1 MSTIVL
7 IRACCTD
14 YEDAHRLL
22 GNLSVPLNAR
32 GTGQVSE
39 IVQQLRQQSIS
50 LEVIL
55 TSPEDPAACTAH
67 AVARAFPRLKVRE
80 LDELRNVNQGLWQG
94 LPENDVRRRFPRFF
108 RSGKEDPTAIC
119 PPEGETL
126 LDACQRL
133 ESVLSRALKRH
144 SVFAVVAP
152 EPLASVIRCTVQ
164 HRRLRMT
171 DCLCGEE
178 SGTLVQVLQS
188 SSFVSAGFAGL
199 TESCGEF
206 VPLTGQGAES

>member
-1 MSTIVL
+1 MCSSDL
-7 IRACCTD
+7 
-14 YEDAHRLL
+14 
-22 GNLSVPLNAR
+22 
-32 GTGQVSE
+32 
-39 IVQQLRQQSIS
+39 
-50 LEVIL
+50 
-55 TSPEDPAACTAH
+55 
-67 AVARAFPRLKVRE
+67 
-80 LDELRNVNQGLWQG
+80 
-94 LPENDVRRRFPRFF
+94 
-108 RSGKEDPTAIC
+108 
-119 PPEGETL
+119 L

-144 SVFAVVAP
+144 RVFAVVAP

-178 SGTLVQVLQS
+178 SGALVQVLQS
-188 SSFVSAGFAGL
+188 SSFGSAGFAGL